1 VFIFLNLISSIL
13 INLLYKYYAGE
24 KENFISAEQLL
35 WREFFYQLSYKNE
48 NFDRI
53 DGNIMS
59 FKIPWSYGSDH
70 LAQKWENG
78 QTGFPWIDA
87 CMRQLRQEGWMHHL
101 CRNSVAV
108 FLTRGQCFLSW
119 TRGHRIFLRYLIDVI
134 LAIIRIF
141 ISIYLIK

>member
-1 VFIFLNLISSIL
+1 
-13 INLLYKYYAGE
+13 LYKYYAGE

-108 FLTRGQCFLSW
+108 FFQGVCDNYFLSTKINLPRQAPIPSHIW
-119 TRGHRIFLRYLIDVI
+119 I
-134 LAIIRIF
+134 LFAD
-141 ISIYLIK
+141 LV